1 MWYHRFGF
9 NPTARAAYKL
19 SALQTRPRRAL
30 CSSLLVVV
38 GAVNDLNRLS
48 TVLLA
53 VNAAG
58 LNVLNRLD
66 VGTDRTSLLE
76 VTTLLLRTNSS
87 GDCDTDSDDGSS
99 NTHDGS
105 ISRRLLALRSVDH
118 SGFSYGVDDLSGGR
132 GNHVSELVGDTDEG
146 RTESRWGQLAQVDG
160 NDSPGTLDEELDHET
175 RCGQTTLGSGENP
188 GRDKAAGDESSADD
202 HAATTEPLRSVSED
216 STANTGTSLHEN
228 RGASGTGGAEMLLLL
243 HEGGVA
249 VLASVGVVVELI

>member
-1 MWYHRFGF
+1 M
-9 NPTARAAYKL
+9 
-19 SALQTRPRRAL
+19 
-30 CSSLLVVV
+30 V

-58 LNVLNRLD
+58 LNVLNRLN

-76 VTTLLLRTNSS
+76 VTTLLLRTNSG
-87 GDCDTDSDDGSS
+87 GDCDTDSDDRSS

-118 SGFSYGVDDLSGGR
+118 SGFSDGVDDLCRGR

-188 GRDKAAGDESSADD
+188 GRDEAAGDESSADD
-202 HAATTEPLRSVSED
+202 HAATTEPLRSVSE
-216 STANTGTSLHEN
+216 NGTTDAGASLHEN

-249 VLASVGVVVELI
+249 VLAGVGVVVELV